1 MALLLPCALASHPGV
16 DNPAIFNEAGVEIQ
30 GAYGSATA
38 QGHSPSYRCCTQQ
51 TLRLGLP
58 PLSLLPFMQVQD
70 GCDFGQACTYTGGMI
85 VELWSLVTSEL
96 GAAGVVTG
104 DWGYAVG
111 MSQGLPLGPR
121 SASCLE
127 TGMCDAIIFDY
138 AEYTNYLNDGF
149 DTTRYV
155 VTTPFWFDSWTGIVL
170 QTRAQ
175 DSISGALEPFAN
187 SLWVAVAI
195 FIAAAACWLVALAVL
210 TSAAAR
216 PRRAR
221 DVPAAL
227 CESLYHAAS
236 ACLGGDHDYIWPSWA
251 ARLARLGLLVVI
263 LVLQATYTANLA
275 AIFTRPAFETHG
287 PKSMEELRSSIA
299 CVSYPGL
306 AGYVA
311 PHVRRMVTPPGSTN
325 ADGSATYSD
334 ADYNAW
340 CHERLLDRTVD
351 VWIDLETRARPIVL
365 ANCAGGASTTSL
377 DLVSAIRFS
386 PGTIGFALRA
396 GDNATANHLS
406 VAINYK
412 IQMAPREYLELARK
426 YYRDG
431 QTCPPVNVAALS
443 RVEFLPLAGVFAAF
457 GVLAVLSLAMACAQ
471 RCSRSA
477 AGRVTPSQ
485 NDAVGVA
492 APGVAAAVE
501 CWDDLDD
508 VDRMTDRNVLRSLLT
523 RLHGVE
529 RQLRNANGPDRQMA
543 VHVKP

>member
-149 DTTRYV
+149 DTTKYV

-221 DVPAAL
+221 DAL
-227 CESLYHAAS
+227 PPSASRSITPHPLAS
-236 ACLGGDHDYIWPSWA
+236 A
-251 ARLARLGLLVVI
+251 
-263 LVLQATYTANLA
+263 
-275 AIFTRPAFETHG
+275 
-287 PKSMEELRSSIA
+287 
-299 CVSYPGL
+299 
-306 AGYVA
+306 
-311 PHVRRMVTPPGSTN
+311 VTT
-325 ADGSATYSD
+325 
-334 ADYNAW
+334 
-340 CHERLLDRTVD
+340 
-351 VWIDLETRARPIVL
+351 I
-365 ANCAGGASTTSL
+365 TS
-377 DLVSAIRFS
+377 
-386 PGTIGFALRA
+386 GRA
-396 GDNATANHLS
+396 G
-406 VAINYK
+406 
-412 IQMAPREYLELARK
+412 RR
-426 YYRDG
+426 G
-431 QTCPPVNVAALS
+431 
-443 RVEFLPLAGVFAAF
+443 
-457 GVLAVLSLAMACAQ
+457 
-471 RCSRSA
+471 
-477 AGRVTPSQ
+477 
-485 NDAVGVA
+485 
-492 APGVAAAVE
+492 
-501 CWDDLDD
+501 
-508 VDRMTDRNVLRSLLT
+508 
-523 RLHGVE
+523 
-529 RQLRNANGPDRQMA
+529 
-543 VHVKP
+543 